1 MKTKRSLCL
10 ITCLV
15 VLGVQVSEAQFLN
28 RVKDAVK
35 KEANKVVDKISN
47 ENKEESNKDN
57 KAEKPS
63 TNQESNKEK
72 EEDTQTIVNNGL
84 TYSPPNDNFRAFSLQ
99 KHNGL
104 PRFGLFNSYGYNDS
118 RAASGRSHINK
129 TPLDYTLYTELLNLK
144 YGSEISM
151 DLIINAVSAKVFL
164 KYFCNEEK
172 GDCKERNRDQ
182 VMEFSG
188 SVRNSGGAS
197 RNWGGYGANQF
208 EKERKKK
215 DFMEKHAPTLVNW
228 SKNLWENNTE
238 IAYLVD
244 KENLGKYDFEKGG
257 YWLKSIAHPTAKGTG
272 LISNTFHYEYIPE
285 NRIEKE
291 MQKGWVL
298 FKVNAAQAEN
308 LSNNK
313 IRFLY
318 SVVKIKL
325 GFLRE
330 ERDRSSVLKKNIQFF
345 KYCYES
351 PVVEFYED
359 EGLTKKT
366 GEISYENV
374 EHSSSM
380 FAPNDT
386 RFKN

>member
-1 MKTKRSLCL
+1 MRYKKIFFSIGCILILGTSSL
-10 ITCLV
+10 
-15 VLGVQVSEAQFLN
+15 QAQFLN

-47 ENKEESNKDN
+47 EIKEESNKDN

-63 TNQESNKEK
+63 TNQASNKEK
-72 EEDTQTIVNNGL
+72 EEDTQTIVNNDL

-104 PRFGLFNSYGYNDS
+104 PRFGLFRYNDS

-129 TPLDYTLYTELLNLK
+129 TPLDYTLYTELLKLK

-172 GDCKERNRDQ
+172 GDCKEMNRDQ
-182 VMEFSG
+182 VMEF

-197 RNWGGYGANQF
+197 RNWGGYDANQF
-208 EKERKKK
+208 EQERKKK

-330 ERDRSSVLKKNIQFF
+330 ERDRRSLLEKNIQFF

-359 EGLTKKT
+359 EGLTKKV
-366 GEISYENV
+366 GEISYEDV

-386 RFKN
+386 TFKN